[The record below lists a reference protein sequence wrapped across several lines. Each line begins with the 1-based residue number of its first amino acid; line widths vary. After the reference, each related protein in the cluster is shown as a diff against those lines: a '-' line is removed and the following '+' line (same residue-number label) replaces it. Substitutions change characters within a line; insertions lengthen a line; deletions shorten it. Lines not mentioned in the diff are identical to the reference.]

1 MNKYSAQQKYQK
13 NNMLSIS
20 VKYKKDFV
28 LEFRKALEK
37 LDLKQSD
44 IFRQAMQDII
54 DKSKKDLDKF

>member
-1 MNKYSAQQKYQK
+1 MNKYSAQKKYQK

-20 VKYKKDFV
+20 VKYKKDFI
-28 LEFRKALEK
+28 LEFRQALEK
-37 LDLKQSD
+37 LELKQSD

>member
-1 MNKYSAQQKYQK
+1 MNKYSAQKKYQK

>member
-1 MNKYSAQQKYQK
+1 MNKYSAQKKYQK

-20 VKYKKDFV
+20 VKYKKDFI
-28 LEFRKALEK
+28 LEFRQALKK

-54 DKSKKDLDKF
+54 NKSKKA

>member
-1 MNKYSAQQKYQK
+1 MNKYSAQKKYQK

-20 VKYKKDFV
+20 VKYKKDFI
-28 LEFRKALEK
+28 LEFRQALKK

-54 DKSKKDLDKF
+54 NKSKKDLDKF

>member
-1 MNKYSAQQKYQK
+1 MNKYSAQKKYQK

-20 VKYKKDFV
+20 VKYRKDFV
-28 LEFRKALEK
+28 LEFRQALEK

-54 DKSKKDLDKF
+54 EESKKA